1 MSTKTSLLHVQ
12 DLVLS
17 FSGLH
22 VIQGLSFSVEQDSIV
37 SLIGPNGAGK
47 TSVFNC
53 LTGFYRP
60 DSGRIT
66 FADRS
71 IMGLKPHRITR
82 RGMAR
87 TFQNLR
93 LFKSMT
99 VLENVMS
106 GMHCRTSAGA
116 LGAILGSPSQR
127 REETAIRR
135 FSEECLDFVGI
146 LDKKHWIASNLP
158 YGDQRRVEW
167 ARALATKPRL
177 LLFDEPAAGLNH
189 TEKKELITLIR
200 SIRDE
205 LGITI
210 LLIEHDMGLVMQ
222 VSEKITVIDY
232 GRKIAEG
239 KAEEVQNDPQVI
251 EAYLGSEDE
260 EEGKRL

>member
-1 MSTKTSLLHVQ
+1 MALLDVQ
-12 DLVLS
+12 DLALS
-17 FSGLH
+17 FSGLK
-22 VIQGLSFSVEQDSIV
+22 VIRELSFSVSRNSIA

-60 DSGRIT
+60 DSGRID
-66 FADRS
+66 FNGAS
-71 IMGLKPHRITR
+71 ILRLKPHRITR
-82 RGMAR
+82 AGMAR

-93 LFKSMT
+93 LFRSMT

-116 LGAILGSPSQR
+116 LGAVLRPPSQR
-127 REETAIRR
+127 REEELINRIC
-135 FSEECLDFVGI
+135 EECLAFVGM
-146 LDKKHWIASNLP
+146 LDKKDRLAGNLP

-167 ARALATKPRL
+167 ARALATQPRL
-177 LLFDEPAAGLNH
+177 LLLDEPAAGLNH
-189 TEKKELITLIR
+189 DEKQELIRLILR
-200 SIRDE
+200 IRDE

-232 GRKIAEG
+232 GSKIAEG
-239 KAEEVQNDPQVI
+239 TAEEVQNNPRVI

-260 EEGKRL
+260 EELL